1 MRENKT
7 FKITL
12 MAMCIGFNIIGVF
25 VSLMLKL
32 PIYFDTIGTF
42 ISAFIFGP
50 IGGMITG
57 IGSAVINGLTIDSF
71 SLPFMPVQIVTGC
84 MAGYLYKKG
93 FFKGKLIPLGLIIV
107 SVSSSIVG
115 AIIAAYIFGGIT
127 SAGSS
132 IIVVYLKEAGMNTVA
147 SVFVTQILTDLLDKI
162 VVVSIAMYAI
172 KIIPVSLKRKCLK
185 NNEEIIKINELGE
198 NNGEIQQ
205 NN

>member
-12 MAMCIGFNIIGVF
+12 MAMCVGFNIIGVF
-25 VSLMLKL
+25 VALTLKL

-42 ISAFIFGP
+42 ISAFLFGP

-84 MAGYLYKKG
+84 LAGYLYKKG
-93 FFKGKLIPLGLIIV
+93 IFKGKLIPLGLIIV
-107 SVSSSIVG
+107 SVSSAIVG
-115 AIIAAYIFGGIT
+115 AIIAAYLFGGIT

-132 IIVVYLKEAGMNTVA
+132 IIVVYLKEAGMNTVT
-147 SVFVTQILTDLLDKI
+147 SVFVTQILTDLLDKV

-172 KIIPVSLKRKCLK
+172 KLIPVSIKRKYLNK
-185 NNEEIIKINELGE
+185 ALE
-198 NNGEIQQ
+198 NK
-205 NN
+205 